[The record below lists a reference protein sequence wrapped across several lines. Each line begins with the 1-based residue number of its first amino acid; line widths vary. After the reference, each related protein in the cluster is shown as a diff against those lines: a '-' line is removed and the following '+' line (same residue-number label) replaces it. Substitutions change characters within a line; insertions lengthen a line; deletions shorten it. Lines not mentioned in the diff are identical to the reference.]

1 MEVYPMRLF
10 ANIAAAILFILGG
23 IAIILGFLFILG
35 AFSPQGSTGWLLTG
49 AIIGGFGILF
59 VAGGIVLVFYSRRK
73 ARQEAQQT
81 NVTLN
86 IDLPGEMKAEALK
99 CRSCGGVLSSDD
111 IKMVD
116 GAPVVTCPYCGTTY
130 QLSEE
135 PKW

>member
-1 MEVYPMRLF
+1 MRLI
-10 ANIAAAILFILGG
+10 ANIAAVVLFILGG
-23 IAIILGFLFILG
+23 IAIVLGLLFIIGSGNPSGSPSWLG
-35 AFSPQGSTGWLLTG
+35 TG
-49 AIIGGFGILF
+49 AIITGFGILF
-59 VAGGIVLVFYSRRK
+59 AIGGIVLVYYSRRK
-73 ARQEAQQT
+73 AKQEAQQT

-86 IDLPGEMKAEALK
+86 IDLPGEMKAEPLK
-99 CRSCGGVLSSDD
+99 CKSCGGVLSSDD

>member
-1 MEVYPMRLF
+1 MRALST
-10 ANIAAAILFILGG
+10 IAAVILFILGG
-23 IAIILGFLFILG
+23 VAIIFGFLFILG
-35 AFSPQGSTGWLLTG
+35 AFSPQGSTSWLLTG
-49 AIIGGFGILF
+49 AIIAGFGILLI
-59 VAGGIVLVFYSRRK
+59 AGGIVLVIYARRK
-73 ARQEAQQT
+73 AKQEAEQA

-86 IDLPGEMKAEALK
+86 IDLPGEMKAEPLK

-111 IKMVD
+111 IKMVN